1 VGTVRLVWGQSA
13 PVRKGNRLTREC
25 FGSRGLSDERRDVFD
40 RSDAH
45 DLDSVGWLIDWFKW
59 WINRSITII
68 SCVYNVIL
76 TPYQHAPTAERW
88 ETGRGIVRVRRWI
101 FVFWRSPTTNCRGRL
116 CADANHPR
124 RWTLFVHRQGHRP
137 RRCSVATCRCV
148 AWLRVFTQ
156 SMQYLDPAN
165 TGLSWA
171 IDCRRLLAYM
181 HDFFVQ
187 VMEHGHRLHQTE
199 KILSQFILSKVHYHS
214 VHGDSNCCAAF
225 ARPPHVARRMT
236 YVQLNSASLMRT
248 ARGSEIISPP
258 TVPALHPQSTLGRRS
273 AGRAHATNSR

>member
-1 VGTVRLVWGQSA
+1 
-13 PVRKGNRLTREC
+13 
-25 FGSRGLSDERRDVFD
+25 
-40 RSDAH
+40 
-45 DLDSVGWLIDWFKW
+45 
-59 WINRSITII
+59 
-68 SCVYNVIL
+68 
-76 TPYQHAPTAERW
+76 
-88 ETGRGIVRVRRWI
+88 
-101 FVFWRSPTTNCRGRL
+101 
-116 CADANHPR
+116 
-124 RWTLFVHRQGHRP
+124 
-137 RRCSVATCRCV
+137 
-148 AWLRVFTQ
+148 
-156 SMQYLDPAN
+156 
-165 TGLSWA
+165 
-171 IDCRRLLAYM
+171 M